1 MVTDFVLTCFPLC
14 AVLTDPQF
22 KQGYVRQVTKE
33 IQTERQLEQQLSRA
47 GNRQAEVVILQK
59 RRAAME
65 KELKTLK

>member
-1 MVTDFVLTCFPLC
+1 MQ
-14 AVLTDPQF
+14 TDPQF

-33 IQTERQLEQQLSRA
+33 MQTERQLEQQLARA

-65 KELKTLK
+65 KELKTLPGKK